1 MIQHSLIVLS
11 FHIHHHPARKN
22 PKIRHNRC
30 ANILVMF
37 TALYSYG
44 VPDFTCQQ
52 IPTSI
57 IPRKYIAEV
66 SFLHSYAGHGYHY
79 ACYKI
84 DVRSYTL
91 ARYNVDVGFLSV
103 ITHVHSQDCIA
114 SLSHFCINCTRLA
127 GISSSRTLKQRTP
140 NLPQSGAFTSTLCIG
155 TKN

>member
-1 MIQHSLIVLS
+1 MIQHSLIGLS

-22 PKIRHNRC
+22 SKIWLTKC
-30 ANILVMF
+30 ANILATF
-37 TALYSYG
+37 TALYNYG

-52 IPTSI
+52 IPTAI
-57 IPRKYIAEV
+57 IPRQCIAEV

-103 ITHVHSQDCIA
+103 ITPVHSQDCIA
-114 SLSHFCINCTRLA
+114 RLCYFCIDCTRLA
-127 GISSSRTLKQRTP
+127 GISSNRSLK
-140 NLPQSGAFTSTLCIG
+140 
-155 TKN
+155 